1 MQLIEKELSWL
12 SFNERV
18 LQEAADVNV
27 PIIERVRFL
36 GIYSSNLDEFFRV
49 RVADLHRRLRLE
61 QLGKVEPKGM
71 SAENLLH
78 LVNEKVQTLADRFN
92 DIHIDV
98 IKGLARRNIFLINN
112 DQLNEKEGG
121 WLRKYFRDEVL
132 HHITPILVN
141 ENTKLA
147 SVMNDEDAYLMCALK
162 KGLQFSMH
170 FLKFLLIKPTDLSN
184 CLESKVSGESQSSC
198 SITPFAIA
206 LTISLMVLSILTRP
220 KCLPLR

>member
-61 QLGKVEPKGM
+61 QSGRVKPKGM

-78 LVNEKVQTLADRFN
+78 LVNEKVQALSDRFN

-112 DQLNEKEGG
+112 DQLNDKEGG

-132 HHITPILVN
+132 HHITP
-141 ENTKLA
+141 
-147 SVMNDEDAYLMCALK
+147 
-162 KGLQFSMH
+162 
-170 FLKFLLIKPTDLSN
+170 
-184 CLESKVSGESQSSC
+184 
-198 SITPFAIA
+198 
-206 LTISLMVLSILTRP
+206 
-220 KCLPLR
+220 